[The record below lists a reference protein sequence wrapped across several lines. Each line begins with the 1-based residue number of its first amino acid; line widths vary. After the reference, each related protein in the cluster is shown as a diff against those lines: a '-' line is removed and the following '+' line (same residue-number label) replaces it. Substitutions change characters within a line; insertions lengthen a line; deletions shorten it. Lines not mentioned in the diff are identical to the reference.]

1 MEHRLGMKEDGA
13 LVEKNAN
20 ISENLTFLSFE

>member
-1 MEHRLGMKEDGA
+1 LGMKEDGA